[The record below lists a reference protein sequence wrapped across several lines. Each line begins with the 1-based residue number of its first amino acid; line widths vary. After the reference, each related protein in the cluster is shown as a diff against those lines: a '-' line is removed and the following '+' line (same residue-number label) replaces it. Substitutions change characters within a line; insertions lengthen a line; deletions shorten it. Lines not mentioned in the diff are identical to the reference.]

1 MFLLKLFFVAL
12 ALMSCSGSLSEPWEE
27 VEEDADKEEAV
38 INYVTGSIWPKPQ
51 SYKGTGKVYTLT
63 SNNFSFDSAGETSDV
78 LKQALMRYKV
88 LVFPD
93 AVEKPKDGLSQIIK
107 LTVKVLDKY
116 APPSL
121 ESDESCKCKIIYKSV
136 FHFKII
142 SLNYLLFFL
151 FFVLD
156 DVLTSTK
163 KAHK

>member
-1 MFLLKLFFVAL
+1 
-12 ALMSCSGSLSEPWEE
+12 MSCSGSLSEPWEE

-51 SYKGTGKVYTLT
+51 SYKATGKVYTLT

-116 APPSL
+116 APLSL
-121 ESDESCKCKIIYKSV
+121 ESDESCKCKIIDRCLSCP
-136 FHFKII
+136 
-142 SLNYLLFFL
+142 NYLFKAILFFY
-151 FFVLD
+151 F
-156 DVLTSTK
+156 SSSMMS
-163 KAHK
+163 